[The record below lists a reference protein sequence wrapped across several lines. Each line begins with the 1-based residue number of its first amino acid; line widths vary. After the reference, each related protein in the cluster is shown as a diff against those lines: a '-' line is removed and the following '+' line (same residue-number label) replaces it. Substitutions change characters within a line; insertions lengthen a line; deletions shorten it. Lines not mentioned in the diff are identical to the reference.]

1 MKSFPSLHY
10 LVVPEPSTLF
20 SLVQKWRK
28 IPSRTKKLRDSFIYE
43 KLLLRREKERK
54 CDGEEGVGR
63 GCIVLFPRSSTH
75 NKSSFPALGNGGNRV
90 SPLFKLLH
98 LPPLSTRSIVARWK
112 EGKWTR
118 GESRGENGKRRRGGG
133 SWIEKLVSFRSLLF
147 QGRKSWERSQQSS
160 SNKRWSSP
168 ILESNDE
175 CTVRIVLQS
184 FKECEFDLFEGER
197 RDFLITNGLK
207 N

>member
-1 MKSFPSLHY
+1 MGN
-10 LVVPEPSTLF
+10 
-20 SLVQKWRK
+20 
-28 IPSRTKKLRDSFIYE
+28 
-43 KLLLRREKERK
+43 
-54 CDGEEGVGR
+54 GEEREVG
-63 GCIVLFPRSSTH
+63 S
-75 NKSSFPALGNGGNRV
+75 KSSFRFVP
-90 SPLFKLLH
+90 FCF
-98 LPPLSTRSIVARWK
+98 
-112 EGKWTR
+112 R
-118 GESRGENGKRRRGGG
+118 GERVGKG
-133 SWIEKLVSFRSLLF
+133 S
-147 QGRKSWERSQQSS
+147 RSQQSS